1 MQSDIIDCVLGS
13 EYMCL
18 SLALF
23 RDQMMSVFQ
32 IAGPSG
38 CGKTQLCTQ
47 LTLMAASQR
56 CTDDRKAVLYI
67 DTEAAFSPERYCP
80 NGWNSK
86 FRYRRNNTLKICF
99 CLCSKCAFTVQLVPN
114 LSRFVDFL
122 IHHQRPIGTS
132 NYPEHVR
139 RQYSIHWSVVVQ
151 VDGDG

>member
-1 MQSDIIDCVLGS
+1 MYVNG
-13 EYMCL
+13 YMCL
-18 SLALF
+18 SFAVCH
-23 RDQMMSVFQ
+23 DQMLNVFQ

-56 CTDDRKAVLYI
+56 CMGDRKAVLYI
-67 DTEAAFSPERYCP
+67 DTEAAFSPERYSP
-80 NGWNSK
+80 NGWNSI
-86 FRYRRNNTLKICF
+86 NNTLKTRF